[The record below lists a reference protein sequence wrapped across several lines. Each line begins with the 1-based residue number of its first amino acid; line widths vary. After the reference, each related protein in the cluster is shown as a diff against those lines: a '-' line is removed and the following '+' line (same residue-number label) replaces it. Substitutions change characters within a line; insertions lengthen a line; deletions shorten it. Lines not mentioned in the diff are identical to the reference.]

1 MRSPLRSNPFNRCGY
16 EKILILAAGLAILSG
31 CTRDA
36 SFPGEGENPQAS
48 KAAASVVTYSITGRI
63 SFSQGWKVEDVVLPT
78 GQTGVPPGPSDT
90 VTVIESTGYTAHVE
104 LSCEPWPGYGEIYLP
119 YSNGQQAVILSDYQQ
134 WNFPCSS
141 PSSSNRLLSG
151 MWINGYDPYGEVAQF
166 RVNYTG
172 YDQFGNLSDTYSAV
186 LPTRQPTS
194 GVSLPDNPFRFAL
207 VLQPAAMAA
216 HHGLSGAVR
225 SDRIGQRHA
234 VGCHHPAGAKGIL
247 TGNGNPT
254 LFSVTPGMS
263 FSPVRDGYYTYT
275 KGDFSSGPGSAV
287 SNEIRITL
295 TRSGNEWIIE
305 ATQNVPD
312 RDVVV
317 TCDGWDV
324 LSATY
329 VIPQGQTLVRTGP
342 ADAGYVITDVYSY
355 GSKYTFVW

>member
-1 MRSPLRSNPFNRCGY
+1 MK
-16 EKILILAAGLAILSG
+16 KILILAAGLAILSG

-104 LSCEPWPGYGEIYLP
+104 LSCDPWPGYGEIYLP

-141 PSSSNRLLSG
+141 PSLKPTLSG
-151 MWINGYDPYGEVAQF
+151 MWINSYDPYGDVAQF
-166 RVNYTG
+166 CVNYTG

-194 GVSLPDNPFRFAL
+194 GVSLPDNPVSLHWSYSRQQWLLITAF
-207 VLQPAAMAA
+207 P
-216 HHGLSGAVR
+216 VR
-225 SDRIGQRHA
+225 SDLTVSVNGTQLVATI
-234 VGCHHPAGAKGIL
+234 PAGAKGIL

-324 LSATY
+324 LGATY
-329 VIPQGQTLVRTGP
+329 VIPQGQTSVRTGP

>member
-1 MRSPLRSNPFNRCGY
+1 MK
-16 EKILILAAGLAILSG
+16 KILILAAGLAILSG

-104 LSCEPWPGYGEIYLP
+104 LSCDPWPGYGEIYLP

-141 PSSSNRLLSG
+141 PSLKPTLSG
-151 MWINGYDPYGEVAQF
+151 MWINSYDPYGEVAQF
-166 RVNYTG
+166 CVNYTG

-194 GVSLPDNPFRFAL
+194 GVSLPDNPVSLHWSYSRQQWLLITAF
-207 VLQPAAMAA
+207 P
-216 HHGLSGAVR
+216 VR

-234 VGCHHPAGAKGIL
+234 VGCHHPGR
-247 TGNGNPT
+247 
-254 LFSVTPGMS
+254 SQ
-263 FSPVRDGYYTYT
+263 GY
-275 KGDFSSGPGSAV
+275 
-287 SNEIRITL
+287 
-295 TRSGNEWIIE
+295 
-305 ATQNVPD
+305 PD
-312 RDVVV
+312 RQRQPHAL
-317 TCDGWDV
+317 
-324 LSATY
+324 LSHSRHELLSGARRLLHLY
-329 VIPQGQTLVRTGP
+329 EG
-342 ADAGYVITDVYSY
+342 
-355 GSKYTFVW
+355 

>member
-1 MRSPLRSNPFNRCGY
+1 MK
-16 EKILILAAGLAILSG
+16 KILIFAAGLAILSG

-36 SFPGEGENPQAS
+36 SFPGEGESPQAS

-78 GQTGVPPGPSDT
+78 GQTGVPPGLSDT

-104 LSCEPWPGYGEIYLP
+104 LSCDPWPGYGEIYLP

-141 PSSSNRLLSG
+141 PSLKPTLSG
-151 MWINGYDPYGEVAQF
+151 MWINSYDPYGKSLSSVSIT
-166 RVNYTG
+166 RVTT
-172 YDQFGNLSDTYSAV
+172 SSATCQT
-186 LPTRQPTS
+186 PIWPCCRRASPPAR
-194 GVSLPDNPFRFAL
+194 VSLPDNPVSLHWSYSRQQWLLITAF
-207 VLQPAAMAA
+207 P
-216 HHGLSGAVR
+216 VR
-225 SDRIGQRHA
+225 SDLTVSVSGTQLVATI
-234 VGCHHPAGAKGIL
+234 PAGAKGIL

-324 LSATY
+324 LGATY
-329 VIPQGQTLVRTGP
+329 VIPQGQTSVRTGP